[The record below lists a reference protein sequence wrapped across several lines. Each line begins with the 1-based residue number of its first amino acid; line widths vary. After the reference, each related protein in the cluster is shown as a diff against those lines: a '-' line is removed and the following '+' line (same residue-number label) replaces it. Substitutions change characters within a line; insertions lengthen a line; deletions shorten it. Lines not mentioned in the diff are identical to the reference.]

1 MFFLLHFINSIT
13 IIIFNSYDEWL
24 SIDLKYDKWY
34 VLHEIILLVL
44 HLEAFI
50 SYSSL
55 YSHIRSKRKY
65 GTVLKKSINNSP
77 VSFFG
82 SAKRALV
89 HTLRVASKTPRLYR
103 NLAIETKKELG

>member
-77 VSFFG
+77 MCPFLDLPSG
-82 SAKRALV
+82 HWYIPCEL
-89 HTLRVASKTPRLYR
+89 LRRRPGCTEISP
-103 NLAIETKKELG
+103 